1 MYIHFPSILVS
12 HCMSLLP
19 LYCGYLDT
27 ISQDCGIYSHVYSLL
42 TVEMATS
49 G

>member
-1 MYIHFPSILVS
+1 
-12 HCMSLLP
+12 
-19 LYCGYLDT
+19 LDT
-27 ISQDCGIYSHVYSLL
+27 TSQECGIYSHVYSLL